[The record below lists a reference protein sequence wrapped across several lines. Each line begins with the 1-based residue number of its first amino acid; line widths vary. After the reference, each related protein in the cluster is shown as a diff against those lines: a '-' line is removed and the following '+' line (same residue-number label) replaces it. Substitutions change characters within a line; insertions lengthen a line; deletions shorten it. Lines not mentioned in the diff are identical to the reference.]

1 MRISDWSSDVCSSD
15 LFDERQQIAL
25 HALAG
30 NVAADPLRARGD
42 LVDLVEE
49 DDAVLLH
56 GLDRLGGQLLL
67 VEQLVALLGHQPAIG
82 IRHRR
87 AALPGA
93 SADGLAQHVRS
104 EERSVGQEC
113 VSQCRS
119 RWLMYHNKIK
129 PKYSSHMIIT

>member
-49 DDAVLLH
+49 DDAVLLNR
-56 GLDRLGGQLLL
+56 LNRLGGKLLL
-67 VEQLVALLGHQPAIG
+67 VEQLVA
-82 IRHRR
+82 
-87 AALPGA
+87 
-93 SADGLAQHVRS
+93 RS
-104 EERSVGQEC
+104 EERRLGKEC
-113 VSQCRS
+113 VSPCRS
-119 RWLMYHNKIK
+119 RGSRFHLKKKKTEYYMSFIRNHVL
-129 PKYSSHMIIT
+129 T